1 MAYINYGNKRFLIV
15 DNIKPSRDA
24 LKQFALSL
32 NASRID
38 STLYPSDVVAMC
50 KNIAYDIIFLG
61 YDLGEDQKNGQ
72 QLLEEL
78 RTSDAITRQCIV
90 IIITAE
96 SSQAMVLAALEHK
109 PDDYLTKPY
118 TVNELTKRLDRCTH
132 KKDSM
137 SAIYQALDNSNHKKT
152 IRLCNEA
159 LEKGTSYRLEC
170 LGIISRQYFE
180 LEQFK
185 LAEKIFL
192 SNQDKPN
199 CQWAN
204 IGLGKIA
211 LNENKIP
218 SAIHLFNQVKQ
229 HYPSYLDTYDWLSEA
244 YQALEEFQKAEDVLE
259 QALFISPRSVARLKC
274 YAELCLNNEHY
285 EKASDAFL
293 QTTDLAY
300 NSIHHHPDN
309 ALKFASSLA
318 EYSSEISV
326 HLAKRLNNKAF
337 KALASMTKEFN
348 QVELKIQ
355 SNLLSACLFKNINE
369 SRSATEM
376 YSQAKKLLDKSQDTI
391 APLSL
396 IEMCKSLLKLNE
408 FNSAQQ
414 LVTSLI
420 ERCADDLD
428 IMTQIDK
435 LSDSSL
441 GELDKSKAQQA
452 LNVAASLYKNKDYTS
467 AIKKL
472 RRALKLYPEHLG
484 IKLNLTQA
492 LLVAYESNPNAKNN
506 LNQAGT
512 IISSLNQSVRNKN
525 TNLRY
530 IKLKDKFEQLKA
542 G

>member
-1 MAYINYGNKRFLIV
+1 MAFINYGKKRFLIV

-61 YDLGEDQKNGQ
+61 YDLGEEQKNGQ

-78 RTSDAITRQCIV
+78 RTSKAIARQCIV

-96 SSQAMVLAALEHK
+96 NSQAMVLAALEHK

-132 KKDSM
+132 RTDAM
-137 SAIYQALDNSNHKKT
+137 SAIYQALDNSNHKKV

-159 LEKGTSYRLEC
+159 LHNGTSYRLEC

-185 LAEKIFL
+185 LAEQIYLK
-192 SNQDKPN
+192 NQDKPN

-211 LNENKIP
+211 LSENKIP
-218 SAIHLFNQVKQ
+218 SAIHLFNQVKK
-229 HYPSYLDTYDWLSEA
+229 HYPTYLDTYDWLSEA
-244 YQALEEFQKAEDVLE
+244 YQALEEFQKAEDILE
-259 QALFISPRSVARLKC
+259 QALFISPRSVVRLKC

-285 EKASDAFL
+285 EKASDAYL
-293 QTTDLAY
+293 QTTDLAF
-300 NSIHHHPDN
+300 NSIHHHPEN
-309 ALKFASSLA
+309 VLKFASALA
-318 EYSSEISV
+318 EYSNELSV

-369 SRSATEM
+369 SRAATEM
-376 YSQAKKLLDKSQDTI
+376 FTQAKKLLDKSQDTI

-396 IEMCKSLLKLNE
+396 IEMCKTLLKLNE
-408 FNSAQQ
+408 FNSAQK
-414 LVTSLI
+414 LMTSLI
-420 ERCADDLD
+420 ERYADDLD

-435 LSDSSL
+435 LSETSL
-441 GELDKSKAQQA
+441 GELDKLKAQQT
-452 LNVAASLYKNKDYTS
+452 LNVAANLYKNRDYVS
-467 AIKKL
+467 AINKL
-472 RRALKLYPEHLG
+472 RKALILYPDHTG

-492 LLVAYESNPNAKNN
+492 LLIRYETDP
-506 LNQAGT
+506 QATKSLQQAST
-512 IISSLNQSVRNKN
+512 IISSLNQSVRSKN
-525 TNLRY
+525 IDLRY
-530 IKLKDKFEQLKA
+530 TKLKDRLEQLQT

>member
-1 MAYINYGNKRFLIV
+1 MAYVNYGNKRFLIV

-50 KNIAYDIIFLG
+50 LNISYDIIFLG

-78 RTSDAITRQCIV
+78 RTSKAISRECIV

-96 SSQAMVLAALEHK
+96 NSQAMVLAALEHK

-118 TVNELTKRLDRCTH
+118 TVNELTKRLDRCTY
-132 KKDSM
+132 KKNSM
-137 SAIYQALDNSNHKKT
+137 LTIYQALDNNNHKKV

-159 LEKGTSYRLEC
+159 LKKGTSYRLEC

-185 LAEKIFL
+185 LAEKIYI

-199 CQWAN
+199 CPWAN

-211 LNENKIP
+211 LSKNKIP

-229 HYPSYLDTYDWLSEA
+229 HYPCHLDTYDWLSEA
-244 YQALEEFQKAEDVLE
+244 YQALEEFQKAEDILE

-274 YAELCLNNEHY
+274 YAELCLNNAHY
-285 EKASDAFL
+285 EKASEAFL

-309 ALKFASSLA
+309 ALNFAKSLA

-355 SNLLSACLFKNINE
+355 SSLLSACLFKNINE

-376 YSQAKKLLDKSQDTI
+376 FVQAKKLLDKSQDTI

-408 FNSAQQ
+408 FQSAQQ
-414 LVTSLI
+414 LITSLI
-420 ERCADDLD
+420 ERCADDLE
-428 IMTQIDK
+428 IMTQVDK
-435 LSDSSL
+435 LADSALSD
-441 GELDKSKAQQA
+441 LDKFKAQQA
-452 LNVAASLYKNKDYTS
+452 LNVAANFYKNRDYAK
-467 AIKKL
+467 AINKL
-472 RRALKLYPEHLG
+472 HRALTLFPEHLG
-484 IKLNLTQA
+484 IKLNLIQA
-492 LLVAYESNPNAKNN
+492 LLTSFETSPTHGEDLQKAGSIINA
-506 LNQAGT
+506 LEHTA
-512 IISSLNQSVRNKN
+512 RNKN
-525 TNLRY
+525 SNLRFN
-530 IKLKDKFEQLKA
+530 KLKDKYQQLKA